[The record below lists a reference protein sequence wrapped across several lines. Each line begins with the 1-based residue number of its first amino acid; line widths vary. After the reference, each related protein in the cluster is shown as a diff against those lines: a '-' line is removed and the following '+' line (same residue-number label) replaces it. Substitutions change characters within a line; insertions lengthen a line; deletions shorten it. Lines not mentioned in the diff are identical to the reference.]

1 MRSGASRVKPAR
13 VDVDPRLTPIVIAG
27 PTASG
32 KTALGLALAETL
44 GGVVINADSMQV
56 YAELRVL
63 TARPSAAEE
72 RLAPHRLYGTV
83 PVHERCSAGAWRVL
97 ARAEIAAARAAG
109 RRPILV
115 GGTGMYIQAL
125 LHGIAEIPPVP
136 EEARA
141 EARALL
147 ARLGGEAF
155 RTRLAER
162 DPQSAARIHPAD
174 GQRLTR
180 AYEIVLATG
189 RPMAEFLARAP
200 AEGLAARVVL
210 LDPSLEALEPRIA
223 ERCAVMLA
231 QGALQEV
238 SALVARDLDPTLPAM
253 KAVGVATLARHLK
266 GEIDR
271 SDATMLFV
279 RETRQYARRQR
290 TWFRHQL
297 EHPLQLRAQYSESL
311 MPEIRTFIKE
321 IR

>member
-1 MRSGASRVKPAR
+1 M
-13 VDVDPRLTPIVIAG
+13 DPDPHLMPIVVAG

-32 KTALGLALAETL
+32 KSALGIALAEAL

-56 YAELRVL
+56 YAELRIL
-63 TARPSAAEE
+63 TARPGAAEE
-72 RLAPHRLYGTV
+72 ARVPHRLYGTMSV
-83 PVHERCSAGAWRVL
+83 SERGSAGAWRSL
-97 ARAEIAAARAAG
+97 ARAEIAAAQAAG

-125 LHGIAEIPPVP
+125 LRGIAEIPPVP
-136 EEARA
+136 EAARA

-147 ARLGGEAF
+147 AQLGGEAF
-155 RTRLAER
+155 RARLGER
-162 DPQSAARIHPAD
+162 DPQSAARIPPGD

-200 AEGLAARVVL
+200 RDGVAARTVL
-210 LDPSLEALEPRIA
+210 LDPPLETLEKLIVGRCAEMLAAGALEEVA
-223 ERCAVMLA
+223 
-231 QGALQEV
+231 ALM
-238 SALVARDLDPTLPAM
+238 ARDLDPTLPAM

-266 GEIDR
+266 AEIDR
-271 SDATMLFV
+271 AEALSLFA

-297 EHPLQLRAQYSESL
+297 DNAFTRVAQFSESL
-311 MPEIRTFIKE
+311 LPQILQFIRE
-321 IR
+321 ER